1 MIPVQCFAM
10 TIQNL
15 LDDLNE
21 AQRAAV
27 GSEAKHLLVLA
38 GAGSGKTRVL
48 VHRIAWLMAAQ
59 RVAPYQILAVTFT
72 NKAAHE
78 MRGRIESACQQSV
91 QGMWVGTFHSISH
104 RFLRTHWE
112 AADLPEAF
120 QILDSDDQL
129 RLVKR
134 TLQSLNLDED
144 RWPPRQAQ
152 WFINQQKD
160 EGKRAATLLAE
171 YQQAPVNKHQL
182 TWLRVYE
189 AYEAAC
195 QRSGLVDFAELLLRT
210 YEVLGRDEQLLN
222 HYQSRFRHVLVDEF
236 QDTNAIQY
244 AWLKRLT
251 GADSGMTLVGDDDQS
266 IYGWR
271 GAKIENIQQFHRDY
285 PEGTL
290 VRLEQNYRS
299 TQSILSAAN
308 AVIANNQGRLGKK
321 LWTQDNAGS
330 PIQLF
335 AGYNEVDEARFI
347 AERIVTY
354 KNVQGS
360 EYSDC
365 AILYRSNA
373 QSRVLEEALLREGIP
388 YRIYGGLRFFDRAEI
403 KNALSYMRLIFN
415 PSDDAAFERIV
426 SVPPRGIGEK
436 TLSAIREQARDD
448 NTSLWNATL
457 KTIESQAL
465 PTRALRAIDDFVKLI
480 ESFMEGKDTCV
491 LSEFIERVVQLT
503 GLIAYYKK
511 EKGEKAQARLEN
523 LKELLSA
530 AREFESL
537 ENEDQPG
544 SVLSAFLDHAALESG
559 ELQAD
564 EQEDCVQMMT
574 LHAAKGLEFPLVFMS
589 GMEEGLFPHQRNI
602 EDPSGLEE
610 ERRLAYVGMT
620 RAMKQLV
627 ITYAEVR
634 RLFGSEKRCFLSR
647 FVREIPSEL
656 LSEVRLNGTIN
667 RPSNAGSQRA
677 ANPYAND
684 KVKAPSAALTADA
697 PFQLGGRVTHKIFG
711 EGTVL
716 TYEGSGDHAR
726 IQINFD
732 QEGTKWLVLNY
743 AKLEPA

>member
-1 MIPVQCFAM
+1 MI
-10 TIQNL
+10 IQNL

-27 GSEAKHLLVLA
+27 AADAKHLLVLA

-48 VHRIAWLMAAQ
+48 VHRIAWLMAEQ
-59 RVAPYQILAVTFT
+59 RLAPYQILAVTFT

-104 RFLRTHWE
+104 RFLRTHWQ
-112 AADLPEAF
+112 AAGLPESF

-129 RLVKR
+129 RLIKR
-134 TLQSLNLDED
+134 TLQSLDLDED
-144 RWPPRQAQ
+144 RWPARKAQ

-160 EGKRAATLLAE
+160 EGKRAAQRLRE
-171 YQQAPVNKHQL
+171 YQQAPGNRHQL

-189 AYEAAC
+189 SYENTC

-210 YEVLGRDEQLLN
+210 YEVLGRDQQLLA
-222 HYQSRFRHVLVDEF
+222 HYQSRFQHVLVDEF
-236 QDTNAIQY
+236 QDTNDIQY
-244 AWLKRLT
+244 AWLKRLA
-251 GADSGMTLVGDDDQS
+251 GDHAGLTLVGDDDQS

-271 GAKIENIQQFHRDY
+271 GAKIENIQQFHRDF
-285 PEGTL
+285 PQGTL

-321 LWTQDNAGS
+321 LWTEDNAGS

-347 AERIVTY
+347 AERITNY
-354 KNVQGS
+354 KEVQGS
-360 EYSDC
+360 EFKDC

-373 QSRVLEEALLREGIP
+373 QSRVLEEALIREGIP

-403 KNALSYMRLIFN
+403 KNALCYLRLIFN

-436 TLSAIREQARDD
+436 TISSIRDLARDD
-448 NTSLWNATL
+448 DVSLWQATQ
-457 KTIESQAL
+457 KTIASKSL
-465 PTRALRAIDDFVKLI
+465 PARALRAVDDFVQLI
-480 ESFMEGKDTCV
+480 QSFMDGKENCV
-491 LSEFIERVVQLT
+491 LSEFIERVIQLS
-503 GLIAYYKK
+503 GLIAYYQK

-537 ENEDQPG
+537 ESDDQPG

-564 EQEDCVQMMT
+564 AEEDCVQMMT

-602 EDPSGLEE
+602 DDPSGLEE

-647 FVREIPSEL
+647 FVREIPDDL
-656 LSEVRLNGTIN
+656 LKEVRLSGALSRPAGVSAGYGRQTIST
-667 RPSNAGSQRA
+667 RPSQGGASSQA
-677 ANPYAND
+677 FSENVSVHD
-684 KVKAPSAALTADA
+684 L
-697 PFQLGGRVTHKIFG
+697 PFQLGQRVNHKIFG

-732 QEGTKWLVLNY
+732 REGTKWLVVNY